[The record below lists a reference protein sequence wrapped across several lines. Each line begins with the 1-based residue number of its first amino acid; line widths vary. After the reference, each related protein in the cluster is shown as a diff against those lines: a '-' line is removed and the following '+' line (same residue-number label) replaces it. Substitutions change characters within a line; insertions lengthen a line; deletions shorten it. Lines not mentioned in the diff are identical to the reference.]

1 MDLVKMADGPS
12 PSSRPALVD
21 VATRLGEVEVL
32 LAGLAGDLVPER
44 VPGHALERVMG
55 VLGRIERRA
64 GGARL

>member
-1 MDLVKMADGPS
+1 MKMSDSPTSSAAPVDLS
-12 PSSRPALVD
+12 
-21 VATRLGEVEVL
+21 TRLGEVEVL